1 MFGNVSASAQQINGI
16 RVGGSTLVKGTV
28 VDHVHLVP
36 FAGGGG
42 GAGGWV
48 GSFHHGG
55 RIKCGVNISDFD
67 LTLTKI
73 YRHF

>member
-36 FAGGGG
+36 FVGGGA

-48 GSFHHGG
+48 GSFH
-55 RIKCGVNISDFD
+55 RYVVILFREVDI
-67 LTLTKI
+67 LT
-73 YRHF
+73 

>member
-16 RVGGSTLVKGTV
+16 RVGGLTLVKGTV

-36 FAGGGG
+36 FVGGGA

-55 RIKCGVNISDFD
+55 
-67 LTLTKI
+67 T
-73 YRHF
+73 YRVIFERRVMN

>member
-16 RVGGSTLVKGTV
+16 RVGGSTPMKGTV

-36 FAGGGG
+36 FAGGGA

-55 RIKCGVNISDFD
+55 VSKVGNYFS
-67 LTLTKI
+67 
-73 YRHF
+73 

>member
-16 RVGGSTLVKGTV
+16 RVGGSTLVKRTV
-28 VDHVHLVP
+28 VDHAHLVP
-36 FAGGGG
+36 FVGGGG

-48 GSFHHGG
+48 GSFHQG
-55 RIKCGVNISDFD
+55 REIVCIYVKSPN

-73 YRHF
+73 